1 MEWLQK
7 ARSQSDSSKNKIALV
22 AAGIITALIV
32 GTWILILKNQ
42 KTPDSAVAKS
52 KSSELKPLFMIF
64 KSAKEDFQDIKA
76 NAKANKASSVDV
88 LE

>member
-7 ARSQSDSSKNKIALV
+7 ARSQSDSSKNKIALI

-32 GTWILILKNQ
+32 GTWILALKNQ
-42 KTPDSAVAKS
+42 KTPDIAVAES

-64 KSAKEDFQDIKA
+64 KGAKEDFYEIKE
-76 NAKANKASSVDV
+76 NVKSNKASTADV